1 MAALGEDVY
10 CTLLMSDSYLP
21 GAAVLAHSLR
31 DAGTKK
37 KLAVLVTLDT
47 LSADTIAK
55 LKELYDYVIPVDRIR
70 NPNPANLYLMDRAD
84 LAFAF
89 TKIALWRQVQFRKIV
104 YLDADV
110 VVIRAPDE
118 LFNIDADFAAAPDVG
133 WPDAFNT
140 GVMVISPN
148 MGDYWALQ
156 TMAASGDSF
165 DGADQGLLNQY
176 YEHRNW
182 HRISF
187 TYNCTPNAQ
196 YQWEPAYRYY
206 KSNISMV
213 HFIGKD
219 KPWSKGRP
227 GAGGGAKVYN
237 ELLARWWA
245 VYDRHLKGAPAS
257 RSGRPVSFSHP
268 QASYTAN
275 VGASPSTTVQQYVH
289 GETTNADFGTSSF
302 DHITPAPQSVEHEA
316 PQAAVEQPFSDP
328 GEASENIDQGVVEPT
343 PTAQQR
349 KFSAPIMSWDATRSA
364 PPVESKPEAV
374 NFPVQTYTFS
384 ENRELFQAPQSYPE
398 PPKDMWYEVPE
409 TKPTV
414 AERPKPIFPW
424 ERDRELPKPTRV
436 FAEDLPPEPT
446 PPVLPAEP
454 SSNERAEEDTSAS
467 PSSVQPAT
475 TDENWQSFSQSTNA
489 WDTVPGIEQYVRA
502 IMEVQQRRVNPHV
515 PQPLSLTE
523 EIFSPAL
530 SRKGRRESLILTDFP
545 SAVERPSLP
554 VTPAPIRRPTFWGE
568 ERDAA
573 RELPA
578 AEGVPE
584 QADWVCPRCGFSS
597 DSATSFRRERR
608 LSSTSSNN
616 TTLAASVTPALVPA
630 ASVTGAPAAVTPAAV
645 QSPSLASL
653 SSPRGAPLASLTNPS
668 YFPTPS
674 AVLALAAEHGL
685 DLQSESDDPEE
696 KLEQLRRSS
705 LLEFE
710 HLTQSEKKKQHSPP
724 LRELPEHSVPT
735 PSDKQALHHHLELAG
750 GGSPHG
756 LGLDQAT
763 ILGMDESQQDVE
775 AFEENGEQEDREK
788 EGGEIL
794 DKNGDKNGGVKEGDE
809 APVVESAPVV
819 PVETVVAAV
828 EKPSFKEPDFGA
840 DATADDRTGFF
851 DGAADQGVISPME
864 R

>member
-584 QADWVCPRCGFSS
+584 QADW
-597 DSATSFRRERR
+597 
-608 LSSTSSNN
+608 
-616 TTLAASVTPALVPA
+616 
-630 ASVTGAPAAVTPAAV
+630 
-645 QSPSLASL
+645 
-653 SSPRGAPLASLTNPS
+653 
-668 YFPTPS
+668 
-674 AVLALAAEHGL
+674 
-685 DLQSESDDPEE
+685 DPEE